1 MMAKTSKFS
10 TACTMLILAL
20 VVDFRNNIVGAIDGW
35 DNARATFYG
44 DISGRGTEGKYG
56 CISKFSKFLLAS

>member
-1 MMAKTSKFS
+1 
-10 TACTMLILAL
+10 MLILAL

-44 DISGRGTEGKYG
+44 DIHGGETMRKYIWSTILWG
-56 CISKFSKFLLAS
+56 FCYKLGQPLQSC

>member
-44 DISGRGTEGKYG
+44 DIQGGETMRKY
-56 CISKFSKFLLAS
+56 I